1 MTREYGLLAV
11 GWPGITPQSLPAGKT
26 VSLRYRIWVHRGVP
40 EASEIQKVYDT
51 YRNGSKD

>member
-11 GWPGITPQSLPAGKT
+11 GWPGIRPQSLPAGKT